1 MFEAEGVA
9 QAKTHTSLEN
19 RKEEALVAKQA
30 GVGPGGGGSSRPPVL
45 GAPPPP
51 RRGPQSR
58 HPRSKA
64 AVPVLQRLGSLP
76 LVTFCP

>member
-9 QAKTHTSLEN
+9 QAKTHTSLGN

-45 GAPPPP
+45 GAPRP
-51 RRGPQSR
+51 RDEALRASTPDPRQLFQSSRGSAR
-58 HPRSKA
+58 Y
-64 AVPVLQRLGSLP
+64 P
-76 LVTFCP
+76 L